1 MFLVFFFLLHLL
13 FDGGQLFGPLS
24 GARGLSFPLLRFVL
38 DRFELLLGNDAEASL
53 HIRIAL
59 PVGVQPL
66 IGQRKDDAFVNILR
80 QIHEIFRG

>member
-38 DRFELLLGNDAEASL
+38 DRFELLLGNDAEASQ

-59 PVGVQPL
+59 PFGVHPL
-66 IGQRKDDAFVNILR
+66 IGQRKDDALVNILR

>member
-13 FDGGQLFGPLS
+13 FDGGQIFGPLS
-24 GARGLSFPLLRFVL
+24 GARALSFPLLRFVL
-38 DRFELLLGNDAEASL
+38 DRFELLRGNDAEASL

-59 PVGVQPL
+59 HVGVHLL

>member
-38 DRFELLLGNDAEASL
+38 DRFELLLGNDAEASQ

-59 PVGVQPL
+59 PVGCT
-66 IGQRKDDAFVNILR
+66 R
-80 QIHEIFRG
+80 